1 MSERE
6 PSIAERLRKEYD
18 ECTRQMEDYH
28 WFSIEA
34 KTVRLNWML
43 RILCEWF
50 EHELHKMKGVEPLVT
65 ERGKA
70 AFNATL
76 AEVLPTLPLRSAI

>member
-1 MSERE
+1 MSYRE
-6 PSIAERLRKEYD
+6 PSIAVRLRKEYD
-18 ECTRQMEDYH
+18 ECVRQFEDYH

-50 EHELHKMKGVEPLVT
+50 EHELHQIKGIEPLVT
-65 ERGKA
+65 EKGIA
-70 AFNATL
+70 AFNAAL
-76 AEVLPTLPLRSAI
+76 ADVLPTLPLRSAI